1 MRRISMITAQ
11 EQVRQIKHGV
21 AELINEAELL
31 KKIERSIKENKPL
44 VIKLGLD
51 PTAPDIHLGHTVPL
65 RKLRLFQEFGH
76 QVVIVIGGF
85 TARIGDPSGKSV
97 TRPPLTKEQVLE
109 NAATYKTQIFKVLDK
124 DKTIVRD
131 NSEWL
136 ESMNFADVL
145 RLAGS
150 YTVARMMERDDFN
163 KRFKEGRPIGVH
175 EFLYPLMQGQDSVA
189 LHADVEFG
197 GTDQTFNLLMGR
209 HLQEQNEQEPQIV
222 ITMPLLEG
230 LDGVQKMSKSLGNY
244 IGIDEAPKEMYGK
257 AMSIPDELM
266 MRYFMLVTD
275 MSIEEQEEMTVRLQ
289 SGELHPR
296 DAKMLLARTIV
307 RLYHGEEAALEAEA
321 EFKRVFQQRALPA
334 DIPEFVMEKPSD
346 TVFVPQFCTDLGLT
360 SSNGEARRSIK
371 AGAFKVNGEKYTEE
385 NLALED
391 NMIVQ
396 VGKRKFVKIKFN

>member
-1 MRRISMITAQ
+1 MISAQ

-21 AELINEAELL
+21 ADLINEQDLV
-31 KKIERSIKENKPL
+31 KKIEKSIKENKSL
-44 VIKLGLD
+44 VVKLGLD

-85 TARIGDPSGKSV
+85 TARIGDPTGKSV
-97 TRPPLTKEQVLE
+97 TRPPLTKEEVLK
-109 NAATYKTQIFKVLDK
+109 NAETYKTQIFKVLDPE
-124 DKTIVRD
+124 KTIVRD

-136 ESMNFADVL
+136 ESMNFAGVL
-145 RLAGS
+145 RLASS
-150 YTVARMMERDDFN
+150 YTVARMMERDDFS

-175 EFLYPLMQGQDSVA
+175 EFMYPLMQGQDSVA

-209 HLQEQNEQEPQIV
+209 HLQELEGQEPQVV

-244 IGIDEAPKEMYGK
+244 IGIDEEPKEMYGK

-275 MSIEEQEEMTVRLQ
+275 MPIEEQEDMAKRLE

-296 DAKMLLARTIV
+296 DAKMQLARTIV
-307 RLYHGEEAALEAEA
+307 RLYHGEEAALEAEE
-321 EFKRVFQQRALPA
+321 EFKRVFQQRAMPT
-334 DIPEFVMEKPSD
+334 DIPEYAMDAPTEPI
-346 TVFVPQFCTDLGLT
+346 FVPQFCTDAGLT
-360 SSNGEARRSIK
+360 ASNGEARRSIK
-371 AGAFKVNGEKYTEE
+371 AGAFKINGEKYSEE
-385 NLALED
+385 NITLED
-391 NMIVQ
+391 GMILQ
-396 VGKRKFVKIKFN
+396 VGKRKFLKIKFN

>member
-1 MRRISMITAQ
+1 MISAQ

-21 AELINEAELL
+21 ADLINEQDLV
-31 KKIERSIKENKPL
+31 KKIEKSIKENKPL
-44 VIKLGLD
+44 VVKLGLD

-85 TARIGDPSGKSV
+85 TARIGDPTGKSV
-97 TRPPLTKEQVLE
+97 TRPPLTKEEVLK
-109 NAATYKTQIFKVLDK
+109 NAETYKTQIFKVLDPE
-124 DKTIVRD
+124 KTIVRD

-145 RLAGS
+145 RLASS
-150 YTVARMMERDDFN
+150 YTVARMMERDDFS

-175 EFLYPLMQGQDSVA
+175 EFMYPLMQGQDSVA

-209 HLQEQNEQEPQIV
+209 HLQELEGQEPQVV

-244 IGIDEAPKEMYGK
+244 IGIDEEPKEMYGK

-275 MSIEEQEEMTVRLQ
+275 MPIEEQEDMAKRLE

-296 DAKMLLARTIV
+296 DAKMQLARTIV
-307 RLYHGEEAALEAEA
+307 RLYHGEEAALEAEE
-321 EFKRVFQQRALPA
+321 EFKRVFQQRAMPT
-334 DIPEFVMEKPSD
+334 DIPEYAMDAPTEPI
-346 TVFVPQFCTDLGLT
+346 FVPQFCTDAGLT
-360 SSNGEARRSIK
+360 ASNGEARRSIK
-371 AGAFKVNGEKYTEE
+371 AGAFKINGEKYSEE
-385 NLALED
+385 NITLED
-391 NMIVQ
+391 GMILQ

>member
-1 MRRISMITAQ
+1 MVSAQ

-21 AELINEAELL
+21 ADLINEQDLV
-31 KKIERSIKENKPL
+31 KKIEKSIKENKPL
-44 VIKLGLD
+44 VVKLGLD

-85 TARIGDPSGKSV
+85 TARIGDPTGKSV
-97 TRPPLTKEQVLE
+97 TRPPLTKEEVLK
-109 NAATYKTQIFKVLDK
+109 NAETYKTQIFKVLDPE
-124 DKTIVRD
+124 KTIVRD

-145 RLAGS
+145 RLASS
-150 YTVARMMERDDFN
+150 YTVARMMERDDFS

-175 EFLYPLMQGQDSVA
+175 EFMYPLMQGHDSVA

-209 HLQEQNEQEPQIV
+209 HLQELEGQEPQVV

-230 LDGVQKMSKSLGNY
+230 LDGIQKMSKSLGNY
-244 IGIDEAPKEMYGK
+244 IGIDEEPKEMYGK

-275 MSIEEQEEMTVRLQ
+275 MSIEEQEDMAKRLE

-296 DAKMLLARTIV
+296 DAKMQLARTIV
-307 RLYHGEEAALEAEA
+307 RLYHGEEAALESEE
-321 EFKRVFQQRALPA
+321 EFKRVFQQRAMPT
-334 DIPEFVMEKPSD
+334 DISEYAMDAPTEPI
-346 TVFVPQFCTDLGLT
+346 FVPQFCTDAGLT
-360 SSNGEARRSIK
+360 ASNGEARRSIK

-385 NLALED
+385 NLKLED
-391 NMIVQ
+391 GMIVQ

>member
-1 MRRISMITAQ
+1 MVSAQ

-21 AELINEAELL
+21 ADLINEQDLV
-31 KKIERSIKENKPL
+31 KKIEKSIKENKPL
-44 VIKLGLD
+44 VVKLGLD

-85 TARIGDPSGKSV
+85 TARIGDPTGKSA
-97 TRPPLTKEQVLE
+97 TRPPLTKEEVLK
-109 NAATYKTQIFKVLDK
+109 NAETYKTQIFKVLDPE
-124 DKTIVRD
+124 KTIVRD

-145 RLAGS
+145 RLASS
-150 YTVARMMERDDFN
+150 YTVARMMERDDFS

-175 EFLYPLMQGQDSVA
+175 EFMYPLMQGQDSVA

-209 HLQEQNEQEPQIV
+209 HLQELEGQEPQVV

-244 IGIDEAPKEMYGK
+244 IGIDEEPKEMYGK

-275 MSIEEQEEMTVRLQ
+275 MPIEEQEDMEKRLE

-296 DAKMLLARTIV
+296 DAKMQLARTIV
-307 RLYHGEEAALEAEA
+307 RLYHGEEAALEAEE
-321 EFKRVFQQRALPA
+321 EFKRVFQQRAMPT
-334 DIPEFVMEKPSD
+334 DIPEYAMDAPTEAI
-346 TVFVPQFCTDLGLT
+346 FVPQFCTDAGLT
-360 SSNGEARRSIK
+360 ASNGEARRSIK
-371 AGAFKVNGEKYTEE
+371 AGAFKVNGEKYNEE
-385 NLALED
+385 NITLED
-391 NMIVQ
+391 GMILQ
-396 VGKRKFVKIKFN
+396 VGKRKFLKIKFN

>member
-1 MRRISMITAQ
+1 MVSAQ

-21 AELINEAELL
+21 ADLINEQDLV
-31 KKIERSIKENKPL
+31 KKIEKSIKENKPL
-44 VIKLGLD
+44 VVKLGLD

-85 TARIGDPSGKSV
+85 TARIGDPTGKSV
-97 TRPPLTKEQVLE
+97 TRPPLTKEEVLK
-109 NAATYKTQIFKVLDK
+109 NAETYKTQIFKVLDPE
-124 DKTIVRD
+124 KTIVRD

-145 RLAGS
+145 RLASS

-163 KRFKEGRPIGVH
+163 KRFKEGCAIGVH
-175 EFLYPLMQGQDSVA
+175 EFMYPLMQGQDSVA

-209 HLQEQNEQEPQIV
+209 HLQELEGQEPQVV

-244 IGIDEAPKEMYGK
+244 IGIDEEPKEMYGK

-275 MSIEEQEEMTVRLQ
+275 MPIEEQEDMEKRLE

-296 DAKMLLARTIV
+296 DAKMQLARTIV
-307 RLYHGEEAALEAEA
+307 RLYHGEEAALEAEE
-321 EFKRVFQQRALPA
+321 EFKRVFQQRALPT
-334 DIPEFVMEKPSD
+334 DIPEYVMDAPTEPI
-346 TVFVPQFCTDLGLT
+346 FVPQFCTDAGLT
-360 SSNGEARRSIK
+360 ASNGEARRSIK

-385 NLALED
+385 NLTLED
-391 NMIVQ
+391 GMIVQ

>member
-1 MRRISMITAQ
+1 MISAQ

-21 AELINEAELL
+21 ADLINEQDLV
-31 KKIERSIKENKPL
+31 KKIEKSIKENKPL
-44 VIKLGLD
+44 VVKLGLD

-85 TARIGDPSGKSV
+85 TARIGDPTGKSV
-97 TRPPLTKEQVLE
+97 TRPPLTKEEVLK
-109 NAATYKTQIFKVLDK
+109 NAETYKTQIFKVLDPE
-124 DKTIVRD
+124 KTIVRD

-145 RLAGS
+145 RLASS
-150 YTVARMMERDDFN
+150 YTVARMMERDDFS

-175 EFLYPLMQGQDSVA
+175 EFMYPLMQGQDSVA

-209 HLQEQNEQEPQIV
+209 HLQELEGQESQVV

-244 IGIDEAPKEMYGK
+244 IGIDEEPKEMYGK

-275 MSIEEQEEMTVRLQ
+275 MSIEEQEDMAKRLE

-296 DAKMLLARTIV
+296 DAKMQLARTIV
-307 RLYHGEEAALEAEA
+307 RLYHGEEAALEAEE
-321 EFKRVFQQRALPA
+321 EFKRVFQQRTMPT
-334 DIPEFVMEKPSD
+334 DIPEYAMDVPTEAI
-346 TVFVPQFCTDLGLT
+346 FVPQFCTDAGLT
-360 SSNGEARRSIK
+360 VSNGEARRSIK
-371 AGAFKVNGEKYTEE
+371 AGAFKVNGEKYSEE
-385 NLALED
+385 NITLED
-391 NMIVQ
+391 GMILQ
-396 VGKRKFVKIKFN
+396 VVKRKFLKIKFN

>member
-1 MRRISMITAQ
+1 MISAQ

-21 AELINEAELL
+21 ADLINEQDLV
-31 KKIERSIKENKPL
+31 KKIEKSIKENKPL
-44 VIKLGLD
+44 VVKLGLD

-85 TARIGDPSGKSV
+85 TARIGDPTGKSV
-97 TRPPLTKEQVLE
+97 TRPPLTKEEVLE
-109 NAATYKTQIFKVLDK
+109 NAETYKTQIFKVLDPE
-124 DKTIVRD
+124 KTIVRD

-145 RLAGS
+145 RLASS
-150 YTVARMMERDDFN
+150 YTVARMMERDDFS

-175 EFLYPLMQGQDSVA
+175 EFMYPLMQGQDSVA

-209 HLQEQNEQEPQIV
+209 HLQELEGQEPQVV

-244 IGIDEAPKEMYGK
+244 IGIDEEPKEMYGK

-275 MSIEEQEEMTVRLQ
+275 MPIEEQEDMAKRLE

-296 DAKMLLARTIV
+296 DAKMQLARTIV
-307 RLYHGEEAALEAEA
+307 RLYHGEEAALEAEE
-321 EFKRVFQQRALPA
+321 EFKRVFQQRAMPT
-334 DIPEFVMEKPSD
+334 DIPEYAMDAPTEPI
-346 TVFVPQFCTDLGLT
+346 FVPQFCTDAGLT
-360 SSNGEARRSIK
+360 ASNGEARRSIK
-371 AGAFKVNGEKYTEE
+371 AGAFKINGEKYSEE
-385 NLALED
+385 NITLEEG
-391 NMIVQ
+391 MIVQ

>member
-1 MRRISMITAQ
+1 MVSAQ

-21 AELINEAELL
+21 ADLINEQDLV
-31 KKIERSIKENKPL
+31 KKIEKSIKENKPL
-44 VIKLGLD
+44 VVKLGLD

-85 TARIGDPSGKSV
+85 TARIGDPTGKSV
-97 TRPPLTKEQVLE
+97 TRPPLTKEEVLK
-109 NAATYKTQIFKVLDK
+109 NAETYKTQIFKVLDPE
-124 DKTIVRD
+124 KTIVRD

-145 RLAGS
+145 RLASS
-150 YTVARMMERDDFN
+150 YTVARMMERDDFS

-175 EFLYPLMQGQDSVA
+175 EFMYPLMQGHDSVA

-209 HLQEQNEQEPQIV
+209 HLQELEGQEPQVV

-230 LDGVQKMSKSLGNY
+230 LDGIQKMSKSLGNY
-244 IGIDEAPKEMYGK
+244 IGIDEEPKEMYGK

-275 MSIEEQEEMTVRLQ
+275 MPIEEQEDMEKRLE

-296 DAKMLLARTIV
+296 DAKMQLARTIV
-307 RLYHGEEAALEAEA
+307 RLYHGEEAALEAEE
-321 EFKRVFQQRALPA
+321 EFKRVFQQRALPT
-334 DIPEFVMEKPSD
+334 DIPECAMDAPTEPI
-346 TVFVPQFCTDLGLT
+346 FVPQFCTDAGLT
-360 SSNGEARRSIK
+360 ASNGEARRSIK

-385 NLALED
+385 NLTLED
-391 NMIVQ
+391 GMIVQ

>member
-1 MRRISMITAQ
+1 MISAQ

-21 AELINEAELL
+21 ADLINEQDLS
-31 KKIERSIKENKPL
+31 KKIEKSIKENKPL
-44 VIKLGLD
+44 VVKLGLD

-85 TARIGDPSGKSV
+85 TARIGDPTGKSV
-97 TRPPLTKEQVLE
+97 TRPPLTKEEVLK
-109 NAATYKTQIFKVLDK
+109 NAETYKTQIFKVLDPE
-124 DKTIVRD
+124 KTIVRD

-145 RLAGS
+145 RLASS
-150 YTVARMMERDDFN
+150 YTVARMMERDDFS

-175 EFLYPLMQGQDSVA
+175 EFMYPLMQGHDSVA
-189 LHADVEFG
+189 LYADVEFG

-209 HLQEQNEQEPQIV
+209 HLQELEGQEPQVV

-230 LDGVQKMSKSLGNY
+230 LDGIQKMSKSLGNY
-244 IGIDEAPKEMYGK
+244 IGIDEEPKEMYGK

-275 MSIEEQEEMTVRLQ
+275 MSIEEQEDMAKRLE

-296 DAKMLLARTIV
+296 DAKMQLARTIV
-307 RLYHGEEAALEAEA
+307 RLYHGEEAALEAEE
-321 EFKRVFQQRALPA
+321 EFKRVFQQRAMPT
-334 DIPEFVMEKPSD
+334 DIPEYAMDAPTEPI
-346 TVFVPQFCTDLGLT
+346 FVPQFCTDAGLT
-360 SSNGEARRSIK
+360 ASNGEARRSIK

-385 NLALED
+385 NLKLED
-391 NMIVQ
+391 GMIVQ

>member
-1 MRRISMITAQ
+1 MISAQ

-21 AELINEAELL
+21 ADLINEQDLV
-31 KKIERSIKENKPL
+31 KKIEKSIKENKPL
-44 VIKLGLD
+44 VVKLGLD

-85 TARIGDPSGKSV
+85 TARIGDPTGKSV
-97 TRPPLTKEQVLE
+97 TRPPLTKEEVLK
-109 NAATYKTQIFKVLDK
+109 NAETYKTQIFKVLDPE
-124 DKTIVRD
+124 KTIVRD

-145 RLAGS
+145 RLASS
-150 YTVARMMERDDFN
+150 YTVARMMERDDFS

-175 EFLYPLMQGQDSVA
+175 EFMYPLMQGHDSVA

-209 HLQEQNEQEPQIV
+209 HLQELEGQEPQVV

-230 LDGVQKMSKSLGNY
+230 LDGIQKMSKSLGNY
-244 IGIDEAPKEMYGK
+244 IGIDEEPKEMYGK

-275 MSIEEQEEMTVRLQ
+275 MSIEEQEDMAKRLE
-289 SGELHPR
+289 SGALHPR
-296 DAKMLLARTIV
+296 DAKMQLARTIV
-307 RLYHGEEAALEAEA
+307 RLYHGEEAALEAEE
-321 EFKRVFQQRALPA
+321 EFKRVFQQRAMPT
-334 DIPEFVMEKPSD
+334 DIPEYAMDVPTEPI
-346 TVFVPQFCTDLGLT
+346 FVPQFCTDAGLT
-360 SSNGEARRSIK
+360 ASNGEARRSIK

-385 NLALED
+385 NLKLED
-391 NMIVQ
+391 GMIVQ

>member
-1 MRRISMITAQ
+1 MISAQ

-21 AELINEAELL
+21 ADLINEQDLI
-31 KKIERSIKENKPL
+31 KKIEKSIKENKPL
-44 VIKLGLD
+44 VVKLGLD

-85 TARIGDPSGKSV
+85 TARIGDPTGKSV
-97 TRPPLTKEQVLE
+97 TRPPLTKEEVLK
-109 NAATYKTQIFKVLDK
+109 NAETYKTQIFKVLDPE
-124 DKTIVRD
+124 KTIVRD

-145 RLAGS
+145 RLASS
-150 YTVARMMERDDFN
+150 YTVARMMERDDFS

-175 EFLYPLMQGQDSVA
+175 EFMYPLMQGYDSVA
-189 LHADVEFG
+189 LRADVEFG

-209 HLQEQNEQEPQIV
+209 HLQEVEGQEPQVV

-266 MRYFMLVTD
+266 LRYFMLVTD
-275 MSIEEQEEMTVRLQ
+275 MPIEEQEDMEKRLE

-307 RLYHGEEAALEAEA
+307 RLYHGEEAAFEAEE
-321 EFKRVFQQRALPA
+321 EFKRVFQQRALPT
-334 DIPEFVMEKPSD
+334 DIPEYAMDAPTEPI
-346 TVFVPQFCTDLGLT
+346 FVPQFCTDAGLT
-360 SSNGEARRSIK
+360 ASNGEARRSIK

-385 NLALED
+385 NLTLEEG
-391 NMIVQ
+391 MIVQ

>member
-1 MRRISMITAQ
+1 MISAQ

-21 AELINEAELL
+21 ADLINEQDLV
-31 KKIERSIKENKPL
+31 KKIEKSIKENKPL
-44 VIKLGLD
+44 VVKLGLD

-85 TARIGDPSGKSV
+85 TARIGDPTGKSV
-97 TRPPLTKEQVLE
+97 TRPPLTKEEVLK
-109 NAATYKTQIFKVLDK
+109 NAETYKTQIFKVLDPE
-124 DKTIVRD
+124 KTIVRD

-145 RLAGS
+145 RLASS
-150 YTVARMMERDDFN
+150 YTVARMMERDDFS

-175 EFLYPLMQGQDSVA
+175 EFMYPLMQGHDSVA

-209 HLQEQNEQEPQIV
+209 HLQELEGQEPQVV

-230 LDGVQKMSKSLGNY
+230 LDGIQKMSKSLGNY
-244 IGIDEAPKEMYGK
+244 IGIDEEPKEMYGK

-275 MSIEEQEEMTVRLQ
+275 MSIEEQEDMAKRLE

-296 DAKMLLARTIV
+296 DAKMQLARTIV
-307 RLYHGEEAALEAEA
+307 RLYHGEEAAFEAEE
-321 EFKRVFQQRALPA
+321 EFKRVFQQRAMPT
-334 DIPEFVMEKPSD
+334 DIPEYAMDAPTEPI
-346 TVFVPQFCTDLGLT
+346 FVPQFCTDAGLT
-360 SSNGEARRSIK
+360 ASNGEARRSIK

-385 NLALED
+385 NLKLAD
-391 NMIVQ
+391 GMIVQ

>member
-1 MRRISMITAQ
+1 MISAQ

-21 AELINEAELL
+21 ADLINEQDLV
-31 KKIERSIKENKPL
+31 KKIEKSIKENKPL
-44 VIKLGLD
+44 VVKLGLD

-85 TARIGDPSGKSV
+85 TARIGDPTGKSV
-97 TRPPLTKEQVLE
+97 TRPPLTKEEVLK
-109 NAATYKTQIFKVLDK
+109 NAETYKTQIFKVLDPE
-124 DKTIVRD
+124 KTIVRD

-145 RLAGS
+145 RLASS
-150 YTVARMMERDDFN
+150 YTVARMMERDDFS

-175 EFLYPLMQGQDSVA
+175 EFMYPLMQGQDSVA

-209 HLQEQNEQEPQIV
+209 HLQELEGQEPQVV

-244 IGIDEAPKEMYGK
+244 IGIDEEPKEMYGK

-275 MSIEEQEEMTVRLQ
+275 MSIEEQEDMAKRLE

-296 DAKMLLARTIV
+296 DAKMQLARTIV
-307 RLYHGEEAALEAEA
+307 RLYHGEEAALEAEE
-321 EFKRVFQQRALPA
+321 EFKRVFQQRAMPT
-334 DIPEFVMEKPSD
+334 DIPEYAMDAPTEPI
-346 TVFVPQFCTDLGLT
+346 FVPQFCTDAGLT
-360 SSNGEARRSIK
+360 ASNGEARRSIK

-385 NLALED
+385 NLKLED
-391 NMIVQ
+391 GMIVQ

>member
-1 MRRISMITAQ
+1 MVSAQ

-21 AELINEAELL
+21 ADLINEQDLV
-31 KKIERSIKENKPL
+31 KKIEKSIKENKPL
-44 VIKLGLD
+44 VVKLGLD

-85 TARIGDPSGKSV
+85 TARIGDPTGKSV
-97 TRPPLTKEQVLE
+97 TRPPLTKEEVLK
-109 NAATYKTQIFKVLDK
+109 NAETYKTQIFKVLDPE
-124 DKTIVRD
+124 KTIVRD

-145 RLAGS
+145 RLASS

-163 KRFKEGRPIGVH
+163 KRFKEGRAIGVH
-175 EFLYPLMQGQDSVA
+175 EFMYPLMQGQDSVA

-209 HLQEQNEQEPQIV
+209 HLQGEEGMPEQTI
-222 ITMPLLEG
+222 ITMPILEG

-244 IGIDEAPKEMYGK
+244 IGISEAPAEMYGK

-275 MSIEEQEEMTVRLQ
+275 MSIEEQEQLAKDLE
-289 SGELHPR
+289 SGTAHPR
-296 DAKMLLARTIV
+296 DVKMKLAHTIV
-307 RLYHGEEAALEAEA
+307 RLYHGEEAANFGQE
-321 EFKRVFQQRALPA
+321 EFVRVFQKHAMPT
-334 DIPEFVMEKPSD
+334 DIPEYKVAITEEP
-346 TVFVPQFCTDLGLT
+346 VFVPQLLSDAGLT
-360 SSNGEARRSIK
+360 ASNGEARRSIK
-371 AGAFKVNGEKYTEE
+371 AGAFKIDGEKCNEE
-385 NLALED
+385 HVVLKDGMVL
-391 NMIVQ
+391 Q
-396 VGKRKFVKIKFN
+396 VGKRKFIKIVSC

>member
-1 MRRISMITAQ
+1 MITAQ

-21 AELINEAELL
+21 SGIINEEDLV

-44 VIKLGLD
+44 VVKLGLD

-65 RKLRLFQEFGH
+65 RKLRLFQQFGH

-109 NAATYKTQIFKVLDK
+109 NAQTYKTQIFKVLDPE
-124 DKTIVRD
+124 KTIVRD

-136 ESMNFADVL
+136 EPMNFADVL

-150 YTVARMMERDDFN
+150 YTVARMMERDDFD
-163 KRFKEGRPIGVH
+163 KRYKEGRPIGVH
-175 EFLYPLMQGQDSVA
+175 EFMYPLMQGYDSVA

-209 HLQEQNEQEPQIV
+209 HLQELNEPEPQVV

-244 IGIDEAPKEMYGK
+244 IGIDEAPKDMYGK

-275 MSIEEQEEMTVRLQ
+275 MSIEDQEDMEERLEN
-289 SGELHPR
+289 GTLHPR
-296 DAKMLLARTIV
+296 DAKMQLARTIV
-307 RLYHGEEAALEAEA
+307 RLYHGEQAAQEAED
-321 EFKRVFQQRALPA
+321 EFKRVFQQHALPT
-334 DIPEFVMEKPSD
+334 DIPEYAMDKPSEAI
-346 TVFVPQFCTDLGLT
+346 FVPQFCTDAGLT
-360 SSNGEARRSIK
+360 ASNGEARRSIK
-371 AGAFKVNGEKYTEE
+371 AGAFKVNGEKYGEE
-385 NLALED
+385 NLVLED
-391 NMIVQ
+391 GMIVQ
-396 VGKRKFVKIKFN
+396 VGKRKFIKIKFN

>member
-1 MRRISMITAQ
+1 MISAQ

-21 AELINEAELL
+21 ADLINEQDLV
-31 KKIERSIKENKPL
+31 KKIEKSIKENKSL
-44 VIKLGLD
+44 VVKLGLD

-85 TARIGDPSGKSV
+85 TARIGDPTGKSV
-97 TRPPLTKEQVLE
+97 TRPPLTKEEVLK
-109 NAATYKTQIFKVLDK
+109 NAETYKTQIFKVLDPE
-124 DKTIVRD
+124 KTIVRD

-145 RLAGS
+145 RLASS
-150 YTVARMMERDDFN
+150 YTVARMMERDDFS

-175 EFLYPLMQGQDSVA
+175 EFMYPLMQGQDSVA

-209 HLQEQNEQEPQIV
+209 HLQELEGQEPQVV

-244 IGIDEAPKEMYGK
+244 IGIDEEPKEMYGK

-275 MSIEEQEEMTVRLQ
+275 MSIEKQEDMAKRLE

-296 DAKMLLARTIV
+296 DAKMQLARTIV
-307 RLYHGEEAALEAEA
+307 RLYHGEEAALEAEE
-321 EFKRVFQQRALPA
+321 EFKRVFQQRAMPT
-334 DIPEFVMEKPSD
+334 DIPEYAMDAPTEPI
-346 TVFVPQFCTDLGLT
+346 FVPQFCTDAGLT
-360 SSNGEARRSIK
+360 ASNGEARRSIK
-371 AGAFKVNGEKYTEE
+371 AGAFKINGEKYSEDNIT
-385 NLALED
+385 LED
-391 NMIVQ
+391 GMILQ
-396 VGKRKFVKIKFN
+396 VGKRKFLKIKFN

>member
-1 MRRISMITAQ
+1 MISAQ

-21 AELINEAELL
+21 ADLINEQDLV
-31 KKIERSIKENKPL
+31 KKIEKSIKENKPL

-85 TARIGDPSGKSV
+85 TARIGDPTGKSV
-97 TRPPLTKEQVLE
+97 TRPPLTKEEVLK
-109 NAATYKTQIFKVLDK
+109 NAETYKTQIFKVLDPE
-124 DKTIVRD
+124 KTIVRD

-145 RLAGS
+145 RLASS
-150 YTVARMMERDDFN
+150 YTVARMMERDDFS

-175 EFLYPLMQGQDSVA
+175 EFMYPLMQGHDSVA

-209 HLQEQNEQEPQIV
+209 HLQELEGQEPQVV

-230 LDGVQKMSKSLGNY
+230 LDGIQKMSKSLGNY
-244 IGIDEAPKEMYGK
+244 IGIDEEPKEMYGK

-275 MSIEEQEEMTVRLQ
+275 MSIEEQEDMAKRLE

-296 DAKMLLARTIV
+296 DAKMQLARTIV
-307 RLYHGEEAALEAEA
+307 RLYHGEEAALEAEE
-321 EFKRVFQQRALPA
+321 EFKRVFQQRAMPT
-334 DIPEFVMEKPSD
+334 DIPEYVMVAPTEPI
-346 TVFVPQFCTDLGLT
+346 FVPQFCTDAGLT
-360 SSNGEARRSIK
+360 ASNGEARRSIK

-385 NLALED
+385 NLKLED
-391 NMIVQ
+391 GMIVQ

>member
-1 MRRISMITAQ
+1 MISAQ

-21 AELINEAELL
+21 ADLINEQDLV
-31 KKIERSIKENKPL
+31 KKIEKSIKENKPL
-44 VIKLGLD
+44 VVKLGLD

-85 TARIGDPSGKSV
+85 TARIGDPTGKSV
-97 TRPPLTKEQVLE
+97 TRPPLTKEEVLK
-109 NAATYKTQIFKVLDK
+109 NAETYKTQIFKVLDPE
-124 DKTIVRD
+124 KTIVRD

-136 ESMNFADVL
+136 ESMNFANVL
-145 RLAGS
+145 RLASS
-150 YTVARMMERDDFN
+150 YTVARMMERDDFS

-175 EFLYPLMQGQDSVA
+175 EFMYPLMQGQDSVA

-209 HLQEQNEQEPQIV
+209 HLQELEGQEPQVV

-244 IGIDEAPKEMYGK
+244 IGIDEEPKEMYGK

-275 MSIEEQEEMTVRLQ
+275 MPIEEQEDMAKRLE
-289 SGELHPR
+289 SGALHPR
-296 DAKMLLARTIV
+296 DAKMQLARTIV
-307 RLYHGEEAALEAEA
+307 RLYHGEEAALEAEE
-321 EFKRVFQQRALPA
+321 EFKRVFQQRAMPT
-334 DIPEFVMEKPSD
+334 DIPEYAMDAPTEPI
-346 TVFVPQFCTDLGLT
+346 FVPQFCTDAGLT
-360 SSNGEARRSIK
+360 ASNGEARRSIK
-371 AGAFKVNGEKYTEE
+371 AGAFKINGEKYSEE
-385 NLALED
+385 NITLED
-391 NMIVQ
+391 GMILQ
-396 VGKRKFVKIKFN
+396 VGKRKFLKIKFN

>member
-1 MRRISMITAQ
+1 MVSAQ

-21 AELINEAELL
+21 ADLINEQDLV
-31 KKIERSIKENKPL
+31 KKIEKSIKENKPL
-44 VIKLGLD
+44 VVKLGLD

-85 TARIGDPSGKSV
+85 TARIGDPTGKSV
-97 TRPPLTKEQVLE
+97 TRPPLTKEEVLK
-109 NAATYKTQIFKVLDK
+109 NAETYKTQIFKVLDPE
-124 DKTIVRD
+124 KTIVRD

-145 RLAGS
+145 RLASS
-150 YTVARMMERDDFN
+150 YTVARMMERDDFS

-175 EFLYPLMQGQDSVA
+175 EFMYPLMQGQDSVA

-209 HLQEQNEQEPQIV
+209 HLQELEGQEPQVV

-244 IGIDEAPKEMYGK
+244 IGIDEEPKEMYGK

-275 MSIEEQEEMTVRLQ
+275 MPIEEQEDMEKRLE

-296 DAKMLLARTIV
+296 DAKMQLARTIV
-307 RLYHGEEAALEAEA
+307 RLYHGEEAALEAEE
-321 EFKRVFQQRALPA
+321 EFKRVFQQRALPT
-334 DIPEFVMEKPSD
+334 DIPEYAMDAPTEPI
-346 TVFVPQFCTDLGLT
+346 FVPQFCTDAGLT
-360 SSNGEARRSIK
+360 ASNGEARRSIK

-385 NLALED
+385 NLTLED
-391 NMIVQ
+391 GMIVQ

>member
-1 MRRISMITAQ
+1 MVSAQ

-21 AELINEAELL
+21 ADLINEQDLV
-31 KKIERSIKENKPL
+31 KKIEKSIKENKPL
-44 VIKLGLD
+44 VVKLGLD

-85 TARIGDPSGKSV
+85 TARIGDPTGKSV
-97 TRPPLTKEQVLE
+97 TRPPLTKEEVLK
-109 NAATYKTQIFKVLDK
+109 NAETYKTQIFKVLDPE
-124 DKTIVRD
+124 KTIVRD

-145 RLAGS
+145 RLASS
-150 YTVARMMERDDFN
+150 YTVARMMERDDFS

-175 EFLYPLMQGQDSVA
+175 EFMYPLMQGHDSVA

-209 HLQEQNEQEPQIV
+209 HLQELEGQEPQVV

-244 IGIDEAPKEMYGK
+244 IGIDEEPKEMYGK

-275 MSIEEQEEMTVRLQ
+275 MPIEEQEDMEKRLE

-296 DAKMLLARTIV
+296 DAKMQLARTIV
-307 RLYHGEEAALEAEA
+307 RLYHGEEAALEAEE
-321 EFKRVFQQRALPA
+321 EFKRVFQQRALPT
-334 DIPEFVMEKPSD
+334 DIPECAMDAPTEPI
-346 TVFVPQFCTDLGLT
+346 FVPQFCTDAGLT
-360 SSNGEARRSIK
+360 ASNGEARRSIK

-385 NLALED
+385 NLTLED
-391 NMIVQ
+391 GMIVQ

>member
-1 MRRISMITAQ
+1 MISAQ

-21 AELINEAELL
+21 ADLINEQDLV
-31 KKIERSIKENKPL
+31 KKIEKSIKENKPL
-44 VIKLGLD
+44 VVKLGLD

-85 TARIGDPSGKSV
+85 TARIGDPTGKSV
-97 TRPPLTKEQVLE
+97 TRPPLTKEEVLK
-109 NAATYKTQIFKVLDK
+109 NAETYKTQIFKVLDPE
-124 DKTIVRD
+124 KTIVRD

-145 RLAGS
+145 RLASS
-150 YTVARMMERDDFN
+150 YTVARMMERDDFS

-175 EFLYPLMQGQDSVA
+175 EFMYPLMQGQDSVA

-209 HLQEQNEQEPQIV
+209 HLQELEGQESQVV

-244 IGIDEAPKEMYGK
+244 IGIDEEPKEMYGK

-275 MSIEEQEEMTVRLQ
+275 MSIEEQEDMAKRLE

-296 DAKMLLARTIV
+296 DAKMQLARTIV
-307 RLYHGEEAALEAEA
+307 RLYHGEEAALEAEE
-321 EFKRVFQQRALPA
+321 EFKRVFQQRTMPT
-334 DIPEFVMEKPSD
+334 DIPEYAMDVPTEAI
-346 TVFVPQFCTDLGLT
+346 FVPQFCTDAGLT
-360 SSNGEARRSIK
+360 VSNGEARRSIK
-371 AGAFKVNGEKYTEE
+371 AGAFKVNGEKYSEE
-385 NLALED
+385 NITLED
-391 NMIVQ
+391 GMILQ
-396 VGKRKFVKIKFN
+396 VGKRKFLKIKFN

>member
-1 MRRISMITAQ
+1 MISAQ

-21 AELINEAELL
+21 ADLINEQDLV
-31 KKIERSIKENKPL
+31 KKIEKSIKENKPL

-85 TARIGDPSGKSV
+85 TARIGDPTGKSV
-97 TRPPLTKEQVLE
+97 TRPPLTKEEVLK
-109 NAATYKTQIFKVLDK
+109 NAETYKTQIFKVLDPE
-124 DKTIVRD
+124 KTIVRD

-145 RLAGS
+145 RLASS
-150 YTVARMMERDDFN
+150 YTVARMMERDDFS

-175 EFLYPLMQGQDSVA
+175 EFMYPLMQGHDSVA

-209 HLQEQNEQEPQIV
+209 HLQELEGQEPQVV

-230 LDGVQKMSKSLGNY
+230 LDGIQKMSKSLGNY
-244 IGIDEAPKEMYGK
+244 IGIDEEPKEMYGK

-275 MSIEEQEEMTVRLQ
+275 MSIEEQEDMAKRLE

-296 DAKMLLARTIV
+296 DAKMQLARTIV
-307 RLYHGEEAALEAEA
+307 RLYHGEEAALEAEE
-321 EFKRVFQQRALPA
+321 EFKRVFQQRAMPT
-334 DIPEFVMEKPSD
+334 DIPEYAMDAPTEPI
-346 TVFVPQFCTDLGLT
+346 FVPQFCTDAGLT
-360 SSNGEARRSIK
+360 ASNGEARRSIK

-385 NLALED
+385 NLKLED
-391 NMIVQ
+391 GMIVQ

>member
-1 MRRISMITAQ
+1 MVSAQ

-21 AELINEAELL
+21 ADLINEQDLV
-31 KKIERSIKENKPL
+31 KKIEKSIKENKPL
-44 VIKLGLD
+44 VVKLGLD

-85 TARIGDPSGKSV
+85 TARIGDPTGKSV
-97 TRPPLTKEQVLE
+97 TRPPLTKEEVLK
-109 NAATYKTQIFKVLDK
+109 NAETYKTQIFKVLDPE
-124 DKTIVRD
+124 KTIVRD

-145 RLAGS
+145 RLASS
-150 YTVARMMERDDFN
+150 YTVARMMERDDFS

-175 EFLYPLMQGQDSVA
+175 EFMYPLMQGHDSVA

-209 HLQEQNEQEPQIV
+209 HLQELEGQEPQVV

-230 LDGVQKMSKSLGNY
+230 LDGIQKMSKSLGNY
-244 IGIDEAPKEMYGK
+244 IGIDEEPKEMYGK

-275 MSIEEQEEMTVRLQ
+275 MSIEEQEDMAKRLE

-296 DAKMLLARTIV
+296 DAKMQLARTIV
-307 RLYHGEEAALEAEA
+307 RLYHGEEAALEAEE
-321 EFKRVFQQRALPA
+321 EFKRVFQQRAMPT
-334 DIPEFVMEKPSD
+334 DIPEYAMDAPTEPI
-346 TVFVPQFCTDLGLT
+346 FVPQFCTDAGLT
-360 SSNGEARRSIK
+360 ASNGEARRSIK

-385 NLALED
+385 NLKRAD
-391 NMIVQ
+391 GMIVQ

>member
-1 MRRISMITAQ
+1 MVSAQ

-21 AELINEAELL
+21 ADLINEQDLV
-31 KKIERSIKENKPL
+31 KKIEKSIKENKPL
-44 VIKLGLD
+44 VVKLGLD

-85 TARIGDPSGKSV
+85 TARIGDPTGKSV
-97 TRPPLTKEQVLE
+97 TRPPLTKEEVLK
-109 NAATYKTQIFKVLDK
+109 NAETYKTQIFKVLDPE
-124 DKTIVRD
+124 KTIVRD

-145 RLAGS
+145 RLASS
-150 YTVARMMERDDFN
+150 YTVARMMERDDFS

-175 EFLYPLMQGQDSVA
+175 EFMYPLMQGHDSVA

-209 HLQEQNEQEPQIV
+209 HLQELEGQEPQVV

-230 LDGVQKMSKSLGNY
+230 LDGIQKMSKSLGNY
-244 IGIDEAPKEMYGK
+244 IGIDEEPKEMYGK

-275 MSIEEQEEMTVRLQ
+275 MPIEEQEDMEKRLE

-296 DAKMLLARTIV
+296 DAKMQLARTIV
-307 RLYHGEEAALEAEA
+307 RLYHGEDAALEAEE
-321 EFKRVFQQRALPA
+321 EFKRVFQQRALPT
-334 DIPEFVMEKPSD
+334 DIPEYAMDAPTEPI
-346 TVFVPQFCTDLGLT
+346 FVPQFCTNAGLT
-360 SSNGEARRSIK
+360 ASNGEARRSIK

-385 NLALED
+385 NLTLED
-391 NMIVQ
+391 GMIVQ